1 MFYPPTSS
9 SWDLL
14 KRHKSHQRA
23 HLPGPR
29 ETHRNESLGSGSRG
43 RLFRCLVCQSKAESC
58 SSKSLST
65 LWSVRC
71 CWMMNWKWQYSSA
84 EVSCKKS
91 CWIFISFLRT
101 KLRHGRAAVVCWLLL
116 LAQPRPEMFSIWL
129 SQWFLPLFLAVTHF
143 WPYVTFSFDDVMSQ
157 WWVSQSRQVPQKE
170 SGRKR

>member
-14 KRHKSHQRA
+14 KRHESHQRA

-43 RLFRCLVCQSKAESC
+43 RLFRCLVRQSKAESC

-143 WPYVTFSFDDVMSQ
+143 WPYVTFSFDDVMSR